1 MIEEITP
8 AFSAALSRSII
19 HPTAKI
25 APDVEIG
32 PWCVIGP
39 NVEIDSG
46 TVLASHVVIKKNTR
60 IGKNNKIYQFT
71 SLGEDPIHVD
81 YKGEE
86 TWLKIGDNNII
97 RESSTLN
104 RGTAQG
110 GGQTVIGNNN
120 YIMSYVHIGHDCKVG
135 NNTFFVNNA
144 SLAGH
149 VTVEDHV
156 MLGAFVAVHQ
166 HCRIGAQ
173 TFISHASMITKDVM
187 PYILVVGH
195 DPKVVSLN
203 VVGLRRRNFSEETIK
218 NLKQAFK
225 IIFRNTQ
232 PVAEVVAE
240 LEKILPQCPE
250 INLFI
255 EGFSTSKRGIL
266 R

>member
-1 MIEEITP
+1 MIEEIKSTFAP
-8 AFSAALSRSII
+8 ALSRAII

-60 IGKNNKIYQFT
+60 IGKNNKIYQFA

-86 TWLKIGDNNII
+86 TWLIIGDNNII

-110 GGQTVIGNNN
+110 KGKTVIGDNNF
-120 YIMSYVHIGHDCKVG
+120 IMSYVHIGHDCTVG

-149 VTVEDHV
+149 VTIEDHV

-173 TFISHASMITKDVM
+173 TFISHAAMITKDVL

-203 VVGLRRRNFSEETIK
+203 TVGLKRRNFSENTLK

-225 IIFRNTQ
+225 IIFRQNNS
-232 PVAEVVAE
+232 VADVLTE
-240 LEKILPQCPE
+240 LEKLLPECPE
-250 INLFI
+250 INLLI
-255 EGFSTSKRGIL
+255 EGFSKSTRGVL